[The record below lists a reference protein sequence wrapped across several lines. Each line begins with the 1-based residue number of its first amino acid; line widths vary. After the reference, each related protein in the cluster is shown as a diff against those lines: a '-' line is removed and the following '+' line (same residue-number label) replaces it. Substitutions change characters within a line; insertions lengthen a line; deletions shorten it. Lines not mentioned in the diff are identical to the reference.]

1 MGSVQRATMRLEDRW
16 ESGPDPVLMTGIQ
29 ALVRLPL
36 EQRALDRAAGH
47 DTAGFVTGYRGSPLG
62 TYDKEL
68 QKQSKR
74 LLEAGV
80 VFQPGLNE
88 DLAAT
93 AAWGSQQAGLFGDGT
108 KEGVFAIWYGKGPGV
123 DRSGDALRHANMAG
137 TAPLGGVLAL
147 AGDDPSAKSSTVA
160 NASDHAFMDLEIPF
174 LDPAGVN
181 EVLEFGLKGLALSR
195 FAGTWAGMKC
205 VADTMDASASFRID
219 PSWRPIIPEG
229 DFEGEDGRHI
239 RLRDVVLAQERRLR
253 LTRLPAAIAFARA
266 NGLDRVVLD
275 SPRPR
280 FGIAARGKAYAN
292 LRQAMLDL
300 GIDDTAARLLGLRIW
315 KVGLAWPL
323 DAEAARAFAQGLEE
337 VMVVED
343 RRSFLEAQL
352 RDALY
357 GTPGAPRIT
366 GKRDADGAPLLSEL
380 SELDA
385 ASIARA
391 LDARLPREGRPE
403 SMAAR
408 LAALTALAGA
418 ASAPIALRQPWF
430 CPGCPHN
437 SSTKVPEGSRAMAGI
452 GCHYM
457 ATWMDRSTEVF
468 TQMGG
473 EGTPWLGQ
481 MAFVKSPHVFA
492 NLGDGTYSHSG
503 SLAVRAAVAAKA
515 NITYKILV
523 NGAVAMTGGQTPE
536 AEMTVPRIAA
546 QMAAEGVAS
555 VTVVSD
561 DPDRHQGDPT
571 MPRGVAFH
579 HRDELESVQKALRET
594 PGVTILIYDQECATE
609 RRRHRKRGTAA
620 KAGRRVVINP
630 RVCEDCGD
638 CGVQSNCLAVQ
649 PVATEFG
656 QKRQVDQSACNGDFS
671 CLKGFCPSF
680 VTLEGAEVAAHPE
693 AAAAP
698 TDLPEPALPSLRGE
712 AWNIVLAGIGGQG
725 VTALSAI
732 LATAAHI
739 DGRPVRTIDQLGLAQ
754 KGGGVQAQIR
764 IGAEGAAPETL
775 AGPRIGAGQ
784 ADLLVAADAIGA
796 HGPAVRPLLSRER
809 TAGVVNAEIA
819 ATAGFLLGTPRSEGG
834 AILDNLRAVSR
845 DLVALPAA
853 HRVEEALGDAIFLN
867 VYLLGVAFQRGLV
880 PLSFAAI
887 DRALELNGTAV
898 ERNRRAFALGRAAAL
913 EAPAEPAAPETL
925 DALIAR
931 RVADLTAYQSA
942 AYARDYAGFVARL
955 RAAPGVDEALARA
968 VAVQLHRLM
977 AYKDEYEVARLHADA
992 AWQASLDRGFTGTTR
1007 KVLHLAPPVLS
1018 RTDPATGRPA
1028 KRAFGPWMLRAMSL
1042 LRHGKVL
1049 RGTALDPF
1057 GRTEERRT
1065 ERAMIR
1071 EFREGLEAMLPRL
1084 EEANRDTLREWV
1096 EAWGGVRGFGPVK
1109 EASIARTRP
1118 RLAAIASRLDAPVP
1132 AAAVHTA
1139 GAAGTTVAAE

>member
-1 MGSVQRATMRLEDRW
+1 MRLEDRW
-16 ESGPDPVLMTGIQ
+16 ESSAEPVLMTGVQ

-47 DTAGFVTGYRGSPLG
+47 DTAGFITGYRGSPLG

-93 AAWGSQQAGLFGDGT
+93 AAWGSQQSSLFNDG
-108 KEGVFAIWYGKGPGV
+108 KKDGVFAIWYGKGPGV

-137 TAPLGGVLAL
+137 TSPLGGVLAL

-174 LDPAGVN
+174 LDPSGVGDI
-181 EVLEFGLKGLALSR
+181 LEFGLKGLALSR

-205 VADTMDASASFRID
+205 VADTMDASATFRID
-219 PSWRPIIPEG
+219 PAWTPIIPEG
-229 DFEGEDGRHI
+229 NFEGEDGRHI
-239 RLRDVVLAQERRLR
+239 RLRDIVLAQERRLR
-253 LTRLPAAIAFARA
+253 LTRLPAAVAFARA

-275 SPRPR
+275 SLRPR
-280 FGIAARGKAYAN
+280 FGIAARGKAYAT

-300 GIDDTAARLLGLRIW
+300 GLDETAARLLGIRIW

-323 DAEAARAFAQGLEE
+323 DAVGARAFADGLEE
-337 VMVVED
+337 ILVVED

-357 GTPGAPRIT
+357 GQPNAPRIT
-366 GKRDADGAPLLSEL
+366 GKRDANGAPLLSEL
-380 SELDA
+380 TELDA
-385 ASIARA
+385 AAVARA
-391 LDARLPREGRPE
+391 LDARLPPEPRPE
-403 SMAAR
+403 SMAVR
-408 LAALTALAGA
+408 LATLSALAEGA
-418 ASAPIALRQPWF
+418 RPPITLRQPWF

-437 SSTKVPEGSRAMAGI
+437 TSTKVPEGSRAMAGI

-473 EGTPWLGQ
+473 EGAPWLGQ
-481 MAFVKSPHVFA
+481 MHFVESPHVFA

-503 SLAVRAAVAAKA
+503 SLAIRAAIAAKA

-546 QMAAEGVAS
+546 QMEAEGVAAIA
-555 VTVVSD
+555 VVSD
-561 DPDRHQGDPT
+561 DPTRHQHDPMVPKT
-571 MPRGVAFH
+571 VAFH
-579 HRDELESVQKALRET
+579 HRDQLDTVQKQLRET
-594 PGVTILIYDQECATE
+594 KGVTVLIYDQECATE
-609 RRRHRKRGTAA
+609 RRRHRKRGTAPA
-620 KAGRRVVINP
+620 ATRRVVINP

-649 PVATEFG
+649 PVQTEFG
-656 QKRQVDQSACNGDFS
+656 QKRTIDQSACNQDFS

-680 VTLEGAEVAAHPE
+680 VSLEGAEVAAHPE

-698 TDLPEPALPSLRGE
+698 ANLPEPVPPALRGE

-732 LATAAHI
+732 LAMAAHI
-739 DGRPVRTIDQLGLAQ
+739 DGRPVRTMDQLGLAQ
-754 KGGGVQAQIR
+754 KGGGVQAQLR

-784 ADLLVAADAIGA
+784 ADLLIAADAIGA
-796 HGPAVRPLLSRER
+796 HGLAVRPLLSPDR
-809 TAGVVNAEIA
+809 TATVVNAELA
-819 ATAGFLLGTPRSEGG
+819 ATAGFLLGTPRADAG
-834 AILDNLRAVSR
+834 AILENLRAVSR
-845 DLVALPAA
+845 DVIAFPAA
-853 HRVEEALGDAIFLN
+853 HRVEETLGDAIFLN
-867 VYLLGVAFQRGLV
+867 VFLLGLAFQRGLL
-880 PLSFAAI
+880 PLSEVAI
-887 DRALELNGTAV
+887 TRALELNGTAI
-898 ERNRRAFALGRAAAL
+898 ERNKQAFALGRAAAL
-913 EAPAEPAAPETL
+913 ETPAEARAPETL

-931 RVADLTAYQSA
+931 RVVDLTAYQSA
-942 AYARDYAGFVARL
+942 AYAKDYADYVARI
-955 RAAPGVDEALARA
+955 RVRTDETLARA
-968 VAVQLHRLM
+968 VAIQLHRLM
-977 AYKDEYEVARLHADA
+977 AYKDEYEVARLQSDP
-992 AWQASLDRGFTGTTR
+992 AWQASLDRHFTGTRR
-1007 KVLHLAPPVLS
+1007 KVLHLAPPILS
-1018 RTDPATGRPA
+1018 RTDPGTGRPV
-1028 KRAFGPWMLRAMSL
+1028 KRDFGPWMLRAMSL
-1042 LRHGKVL
+1042 LRHGKIL

-1057 GRTEERRT
+1057 GHTAERRT
-1065 ERAMIR
+1065 ERALIA
-1071 EFREGLEAMLPRL
+1071 EFRQGLDAMLQRL
-1084 EEANRDTLREWV
+1084 DATTHATILEWV
-1096 EAWGGVRGFGPVK
+1096 EAWGGIRGFGPIK
-1109 EASIARTRP
+1109 ERNIAKTRP
-1118 RLAAIASRLDAPVP
+1118 RLAAIAARLDAPVP
-1132 AAAVHTA
+1132 AM
-1139 GAAGTTVAAE
+1139 AAE

>member
-16 ESGPDPVLMTGIQ
+16 ESSADPVLMTGIQ

-62 TYDKEL
+62 SFDKEL
-68 QKQSKR
+68 QKEAKR
-74 LLEAGV
+74 LAEAGI

-93 AAWGSQQAGLFGDGT
+93 AAWGSQQATLFNDG
-108 KEGVFAIWYGKGPGV
+108 KKDGVFGIWYGKGPGV

-137 TAPLGGVLAL
+137 TAPLGGILAL

-174 LDPAGVN
+174 LDPSGVG
-181 EVLEFGLKGLALSR
+181 EILEFGLKGIALSR
-195 FAGTWAGMKC
+195 FAGTWAAMKC

-219 PSWRPIIPEG
+219 PAWTPVIPEG
-229 DFEGEDGRHI
+229 NFEGEDGRHI
-239 RLRDVVLAQERRLR
+239 RLRDIVLAQERRLR

-275 SPRPR
+275 SPRAR
-280 FGIAARGKAYAN
+280 FGIAARGKAYAT

-300 GIDDTAARLLGLRIW
+300 GIDETAARLLGLRIW

-323 DAEAARAFAQGLEE
+323 DAEAARAFAGGLEE
-337 VMVVED
+337 ILVVED

-357 GTPGAPRIT
+357 GLPAAPRIT
-366 GKRDADGAPLLSEL
+366 GKRDAQGAPLLSEL
-380 SELDA
+380 MELDA
-385 ASIARA
+385 ASVAHA
-391 LDARLPREGRPE
+391 LDARLPREGRPD

-408 LAALTALAGA
+408 LAALKALAEA
-418 ASAPIALRQPWF
+418 ALPPVALRQPWF

-437 SSTKVPEGSRAMAGI
+437 TSTVVPEGSRAMAGI

-457 ATWMDRSTEVF
+457 ATWMDRDTEVF

-473 EGTPWLGQ
+473 EGAPWLGQ
-481 MAFVKSPHVFA
+481 MAFVNTPHVFA

-503 SLAVRAAVAAKA
+503 SLAVRAAIAAKA

-546 QMAAEGVAS
+546 QMAAEGAAS
-555 VTVVSD
+555 ITVVSD
-561 DPDRHQGDPT
+561 DPARHRHDPS
-571 MPRGVAFH
+571 MPPGTAFE
-579 HRDELESVQKALRET
+579 HRDQLDAVQKRLRET

-620 KAGRRVVINP
+620 AATKRVVINP

-649 PVATEFG
+649 PVQTEFG
-656 QKRQVDQSACNGDFS
+656 QKRAIDQSACNQDFS

-680 VTLEGAEVAAHPE
+680 LSLEGAEVAAHPE

-698 TDLPEPALPSLRGE
+698 VDLPEPTMPALRGE
-712 AWNIVLAGIGGQG
+712 AWNVVLAGIGGQG

-732 LATAAHI
+732 LAMAAHI
-739 DGRPVRTIDQLGLAQ
+739 DGRPVRTMDQLGLAQ
-754 KGGGVQAQIR
+754 KGGGVQAQLR

-784 ADLLVAADAIGA
+784 ADLLIAADAIGA
-796 HGPAVRPLLSRER
+796 HGAAVRPLLSPER
-809 TAGVVNAEIA
+809 TAAVVNAELA
-819 ATAGFLLGTPRSEGG
+819 ATAGFLLGTPRAESTP
-834 AILDNLRAVSR
+834 ILENLRAVSR
-845 DLVALPAA
+845 DMLALPAA
-853 HRVEEALGDAIFLN
+853 HRVEETLGDAIFLN
-867 VYLLGVAFQRGLV
+867 VFLLGTAWQRGLL
-880 PLSFAAI
+880 PLSFTAI

-898 ERNRRAFALGRAAAL
+898 ARNRQAFALGRAAAL
-913 EAPAEPAAPETL
+913 EEPAAPRAPETL

-931 RVADLTAYQSA
+931 RMADLTAYQNA
-942 AYARDYAGFVARL
+942 AYARDYADVVARI
-955 RAAPGVDEALARA
+955 RAAPGADEALARA
-968 VAVQLHRLM
+968 VAIQLHRLM

-992 AWQASLDRGFTGTTR
+992 AWQASLDRHFSGTR
-1007 KVLHLAPPVLS
+1007 RVVMHLAPPILA
-1018 RTDPATGRPA
+1018 RTDPATGRPV
-1028 KRAFGPWMLRAMSL
+1028 KRSFGPWMLRAMSL
-1042 LRHGKVL
+1042 LRHGKIL

-1065 ERAMIR
+1065 ERALIA
-1071 EFREGLEAMLPRL
+1071 EFRAELEAILPRL
-1084 EEANRDTLREWV
+1084 DSTTRDTIREWV
-1096 EAWGGVRGFGPVK
+1096 EAWGGIRGFGPVK
-1109 EASIARTRP
+1109 AANLEKTRP
-1118 RLAAIASRLDAPVP
+1118 RLAALRARIERPAP
-1132 AAAVHTA
+1132 AVA
-1139 GAAGTTVAAE
+1139 MAAE

>member
-1 MGSVQRATMRLEDRW
+1 MGSVQRTALRLEDRW
-16 ESGPDPVLMTGIQ
+16 ESSTDPVLMTGIQ

-47 DTAGFVTGYRGSPLG
+47 DTAGFITGYRGSPLG
-62 TYDKEL
+62 GYDKEL
-68 QKQSKR
+68 QKQAKR
-74 LLEAGV
+74 LAEAEI

-93 AAWGSQQAGLFGDGT
+93 AAWGSQQSRLFNDG
-108 KEGVFAIWYGKGPGV
+108 KKDGVFAIWYGKGPGV

-137 TAPLGGVLAL
+137 TSPLGGVLAL

-174 LDPAGVN
+174 LDPSGVG
-181 EVLEFGLKGLALSR
+181 EILEFGLKGIALSR
-195 FAGTWAGMKC
+195 FAGTWAAMKC
-205 VADTMDASASFRID
+205 VADTMDASATFRIN
-219 PSWRPIIPEG
+219 PAWTPVIPEG
-229 DFEGEDGRHI
+229 NFEGEDGRHI

-275 SPRPR
+275 SPRAR
-280 FGIAARGKAYAN
+280 FGIAARGKAYAT

-300 GIDDTAARLLGLRIW
+300 GLDDTAARLLGLRIW

-323 DAEAARAFAQGLEE
+323 DAEAARAFTSGLEE
-337 VMVVED
+337 ILVVED

-357 GTPGAPRIT
+357 GLPGAPRIT
-366 GKRDADGAPLLSEL
+366 GKRNADGTPLLSEL
-380 SELDA
+380 TELDA
-385 ASIARA
+385 AAVARA

-403 SMAAR
+403 RMAAR
-408 LAALTALAGA
+408 LTALTALAEA
-418 ASAPIALRQPWF
+418 ARAPITLRQPWF

-473 EGTPWLGQ
+473 EGAPWLGQ
-481 MAFVKSPHVFA
+481 MSFVEAPHVFA
-492 NLGDGTYSHSG
+492 NIGDGTYSHSG
-503 SLAVRAAVAAKA
+503 SLAIRAAIAAKA

-546 QMAAEGVAS
+546 QMAAEGVAAIA
-555 VTVVSD
+555 VVSD
-561 DPDRHQGDPT
+561 DPTRHQSDPL
-571 MPRGVAFH
+571 MPKGIAYH
-579 HRDELESVQKALRET
+579 HRDHLDAVQKELRET
-594 PGVTILIYDQECATE
+594 KGVTILIYDQECATE
-609 RRRHRKRGTAA
+609 RRRHRKRGTAPQA
-620 KAGRRVVINP
+620 TKRVVINP

-638 CGVQSNCLAVQ
+638 CGTQSNCLAVQ
-649 PVATEFG
+649 PVQTEFG
-656 QKRQVDQSACNGDFS
+656 QKRAIDQSACNQDFS

-693 AAAAP
+693 AAAPAEGLPDP
-698 TDLPEPALPSLRGE
+698 TPPALRDE

-732 LATAAHI
+732 LAMAAHI
-739 DGRPVRTIDQLGLAQ
+739 DGRPVRSMDQLGLAQ
-754 KGGGVQAQIR
+754 KGGGVQAQLR
-764 IGAEGAAPETL
+764 IGAEGAPPETL

-784 ADLLVAADAIGA
+784 ADLLIAADAIGA
-796 HGPAVRPLLSRER
+796 HGPAVRPLLSPDR
-809 TAGVVNAEIA
+809 TAAVVNADVA
-819 ATAGFLLGTPRSEGG
+819 ATAGFLLGASRADAG

-845 DLVALPAA
+845 DLTALPAA
-853 HRVEEALGDAIFLN
+853 HRVEETLGDAIFLN
-867 VYLLGVAFQRGLV
+867 VFLLGTAFQRGLL
-880 PLSFAAI
+880 PISRIAI
-887 DRALELNGTAV
+887 ERALELNGTAV
-898 ERNRRAFALGRAAAL
+898 ERNKQAFALGRAAAL
-913 EAPAEPAAPETL
+913 EAPAAPRAPETL
-925 DALIAR
+925 EALIAR
-931 RVADLTAYQSA
+931 RMADLTAYQSA
-942 AYARDYAGFVARL
+942 AYARDYADYVARI
-955 RAAPGVDEALARA
+955 RATPGADEGLARA

-977 AYKDEYEVARLHADA
+977 AYKDEYEVARLQADA
-992 AWQASLDRGFTGTTR
+992 GWQASLDRHFTGTRR
-1007 KVLHLAPPVLS
+1007 KVLHLAPPMLS
-1018 RTDPATGRPA
+1018 RTDPDTGRPV

-1057 GRTEERRT
+1057 GHTEERRT
-1065 ERAMIR
+1065 ERALIR
-1071 EFREGLEAMLPRL
+1071 EFRNGLDALLPRL
-1084 EEANRDTLREWV
+1084 DASTHDTIQEWV
-1096 EAWGGVRGFGPVK
+1096 EAWAGICGFGPIK
-1109 EASIARTRP
+1109 AANIAKTRP
-1118 RLAAIASRLDAPVP
+1118 RLAAIAARLDLPAPVP
-1132 AAAVHTA
+1132 AL
-1139 GAAGTTVAAE
+1139 AAE

>member
-1 MGSVQRATMRLEDRW
+1 MRLEDRW
-16 ESGPDPVLMTGIQ
+16 ESSAEPVLMTGVQ

-47 DTAGFVTGYRGSPLG
+47 DTAGFITGYRGSPLG

-93 AAWGSQQAGLFGDGT
+93 AAWGSQQSGLFNDG
-108 KEGVFAIWYGKGPGV
+108 KKDGVFAIWYGKGPGV

-137 TAPLGGVLAL
+137 TSPLGGVLAL

-174 LDPAGVN
+174 LDPSGVGDI
-181 EVLEFGLKGLALSR
+181 LEFGLKGLALSR

-205 VADTMDASASFRID
+205 VADTMDASATFRID
-219 PSWRPIIPEG
+219 PAWTPIIPEG
-229 DFEGEDGRHI
+229 NFEGEDGRHI
-239 RLRDVVLAQERRLR
+239 RLRDIVLAQERRLR
-253 LTRLPAAIAFARA
+253 LTRLPAAVAFARA

-280 FGIAARGKAYAN
+280 FGIAARGKAYAT

-300 GIDDTAARLLGLRIW
+300 GLDETAARLLGIRIW

-323 DAEAARAFAQGLEE
+323 DAVGARAFADGLEE
-337 VMVVED
+337 ILVVED

-357 GTPGAPRIT
+357 GQPNAPRIT
-366 GKRDADGAPLLSEL
+366 GKRDANGAPLLSEL
-380 SELDA
+380 TELDA
-385 ASIARA
+385 AAVARA
-391 LDARLPREGRPE
+391 LDTRLPPEPRPD

-408 LAALTALAGA
+408 LATLSALAQA
-418 ASAPIALRQPWF
+418 ARPPITLRQPWF

-437 SSTKVPEGSRAMAGI
+437 TSTKVPEGSRAMAGI

-481 MAFVKSPHVFA
+481 MHFVEAPHVFA

-503 SLAVRAAVAAKA
+503 SLAIRAAIAAKA

-546 QMAAEGVAS
+546 QMAAEGAAAIA
-555 VTVVSD
+555 VVSD
-561 DPDRHQGDPT
+561 DPTRHQHDPMVPKT
-571 MPRGVAFH
+571 VAFH
-579 HRDELESVQKALRET
+579 HRDQLDAVQKQLRET
-594 PGVTILIYDQECATE
+594 KGVTVLIYDQECATE
-609 RRRHRKRGTAA
+609 RRRHRKRGTAPA
-620 KAGRRVVINP
+620 ATRRVVINP

-649 PVATEFG
+649 PVQTEFG
-656 QKRQVDQSACNGDFS
+656 QKRTIDQSACNQDFS

-680 VTLEGAEVAAHPE
+680 VSLEGAEVAAHPE

-698 TDLPEPALPSLRGE
+698 ANLPEPVPPALRGE

-732 LATAAHI
+732 LAMAAHI
-739 DGRPVRTIDQLGLAQ
+739 DGRPVRTMDQLGLAQ
-754 KGGGVQAQIR
+754 KGGGVQAQLR

-784 ADLLVAADAIGA
+784 ADLLIAADAIGA
-796 HGPAVRPLLSRER
+796 HGLAVRPLLSPDR
-809 TAGVVNAEIA
+809 TATVVNAELA
-819 ATAGFLLGTPRSEGG
+819 ATAGFLLGTPRADAS

-845 DLVALPAA
+845 DVIAFPAA
-853 HRVEEALGDAIFLN
+853 HRVEETLGDAIFLN
-867 VYLLGVAFQRGLV
+867 VFLLGLAFQRGLL
-880 PLSFAAI
+880 PLSEAAI
-887 DRALELNGTAV
+887 TRALELNGTAI
-898 ERNRRAFALGRAAAL
+898 ERNKQAFALGRAAAL
-913 EAPAEPAAPETL
+913 EAPAEARAPETL

-931 RVADLTAYQSA
+931 RVVDLTAYQSA
-942 AYARDYAGFVARL
+942 AYAKDYADYVARI
-955 RAAPGVDEALARA
+955 RVRTDETLARA
-968 VAVQLHRLM
+968 VAIQLHRLM
-977 AYKDEYEVARLHADA
+977 AYKDEYEVARLQSDP
-992 AWQASLDRGFTGTTR
+992 AWQASLDRHFTGTRR
-1007 KVLHLAPPVLS
+1007 KVLHLAPPILS
-1018 RTDPATGRPA
+1018 RTDPGTGRPV
-1028 KRAFGPWMLRAMSL
+1028 KRDFGPWMLRAMSL
-1042 LRHGKVL
+1042 LRHGKIL

-1057 GRTEERRT
+1057 GHTAERRT
-1065 ERAMIR
+1065 ERALIA
-1071 EFREGLEAMLPRL
+1071 EFRQGLDAMLQRL
-1084 EEANRDTLREWV
+1084 DATTHATVLEWV
-1096 EAWGGVRGFGPVK
+1096 EAWGGIRGFGPIK
-1109 EASIARTRP
+1109 DANIEKTRP
-1118 RLAAIASRLDAPVP
+1118 RLAAIAARLEAPFP
-1132 AAAVHTA
+1132 AM
-1139 GAAGTTVAAE
+1139 AAE

>member
-16 ESGPDPVLMTGIQ
+16 ESSEEPVLMTGIQ

-68 QKQSKR
+68 QKQAKR
-74 LLEAGV
+74 LAEAGI

-93 AAWGSQQAGLFGDGT
+93 AAWGTQQAKLFNDGT
-108 KEGVFAIWYGKGPGV
+108 KQGVFGIWYGKGPGV

-181 EVLEFGLKGLALSR
+181 EILEFGLKGIALSR
-195 FAGTWAGMKC
+195 FAGTWAAMKC
-205 VADTMDASASFRID
+205 VADTMDASASFRIR
-219 PSWRPIIPEG
+219 PWAPIIPEG

-253 LTRLPAAIAFARA
+253 RTRLPAAVAFARA
-266 NGLDRVVLD
+266 NGLDRVVLH
-275 SPRPR
+275 SPRAR

-300 GIDDTAARLLGLRIW
+300 GIDDTAARLLGVRIW

-323 DAEAARAFAQGLEE
+323 DAVAARVFAEGLEE
-337 VMVVED
+337 VLVVED

-357 GTPGAPRIT
+357 GTPNAPRIT
-366 GKRDADGAPLLSEL
+366 GKRDETGAPLLSDL

-385 ASIARA
+385 AAIARA
-391 LDARLPREGRPE
+391 LDARLPREPRPE
-403 SMAAR
+403 GMAAR
-408 LAALTALAGA
+408 LAALTALAD
-418 ASAPIALRQPWF
+418 SARAPVALRQPWF

-457 ATWMDRSTEVF
+457 VTWMDRDTEVF
-468 TQMGG
+468 THMGG
-473 EGTPWLGQ
+473 EGMPWLGQ
-481 MAFVKSPHVFA
+481 KDFVKTGHVFA
-492 NLGDGTYSHSG
+492 NIGDGTYSHSG
-503 SLAVRAAVAAKA
+503 SLAIRAAIAAKA

-546 QMAAEGVAS
+546 QMAAEGAAHIA
-555 VTVVSD
+555 VVSD
-561 DPDRHQGDPT
+561 DPERHQNDPM
-571 MPRGVAFH
+571 MPKGIAYH
-579 HRDELESVQKALRET
+579 HRDSLNAVQKDLRER

-620 KAGRRVVINP
+620 AATKRVVINP

-649 PVATEFG
+649 PVQTEFG
-656 QKRQVDQSACNGDFS
+656 QKRAIDQSACNQDFS

-680 VTLEGAEVAAHPE
+680 VTLEGAEPAAHPQ
-693 AAAAP
+693 AAAMP
-698 TDLPEPALPSLRGE
+698 ENLPEPARPALRSE
-712 AWNIVLAGIGGQG
+712 AWNVVLAGIGGQG
-725 VTALSAI
+725 VTALAAI

-739 DGRPVRTIDQLGLAQ
+739 DGRPVRSMDQLGLAQ

-775 AGPRIGAGQ
+775 AGPRIGTGQ
-784 ADLLVAADAIGA
+784 ADLLIAADAIGA
-796 HGPAVRPLLSRER
+796 HGANVRPLLSKDR
-809 TAGVVNAEIA
+809 TAAVVNAEIA
-819 ATAGFLLGTPRSEGG
+819 ATAGFLLGTPRADTSAVLES
-834 AILDNLRAVSR
+834 LRATSR
-845 DLVALPAA
+845 DLLALPAA
-853 HRVEEALGDAIFLN
+853 HRVEETLGDAIFLN
-867 VYLLGVAFQRGLV
+867 VFLLGTAFQRGLL
-880 PLSFAAI
+880 PLSLAAI
-887 DRALELNGTAV
+887 ERALELNGTAV
-898 ERNRRAFALGRAAAL
+898 ERNKAAFALGRAAAL
-913 EAPAEPAAPETL
+913 EAPATAKPPETL
-925 DALIAR
+925 DDLIAR
-931 RVADLTAYQSA
+931 RVADLTAYQNA
-942 AYARDYAGFVARL
+942 AYARDYAGFVARI
-955 RAAPGVDEALARA
+955 RTVDEGLGHA

-977 AYKDEYEVARLHADA
+977 AYKDEYEVARLHADT
-992 AWQASLDRGFTGTTR
+992 AWQASLDAGFTGTKR

-1018 RTDPATGRPA
+1018 RTDPDTGRPA
-1028 KRAFGPWMLRAMSL
+1028 KRSFGPWMIRAMGL
-1042 LRHGKVL
+1042 LRHCKIL

-1065 ERAMIR
+1065 ERALIG
-1071 EFREGLEAMLPRL
+1071 EFRTRLEALLGSHPP
-1084 EEANRDTLREWV
+1084 AALREWV
-1096 EAWGGVRGFGPVK
+1096 EAWGGIKGFGPIK
-1109 EASIARTRP
+1109 DANIGKTRD
-1118 RLAAIASRLDAPVP
+1118 RLAAIETRLAKPAPLP
-1132 AAAVHTA
+1132 AM
-1139 GAAGTTVAAE
+1139 AAE

>member
-1 MGSVQRATMRLEDRW
+1 MGSVQRARMRLEDRW
-16 ESGPDPVLMTGIQ
+16 ESSADPVLMTGIQ

-62 TYDKEL
+62 VYDKEL
-68 QKQSKR
+68 QKQARR
-74 LLEAGV
+74 LEEAGV

-93 AAWGSQQAGLFGDGT
+93 AAWGSQQSHLFGDG
-108 KEGVFAIWYGKGPGV
+108 KKDGVFAIWYGKGPGV

-174 LDPAGVN
+174 LDPSGVG
-181 EVLEFGLKGLALSR
+181 EILEFGLKGIALSR
-195 FAGTWAGMKC
+195 FAGTWAAMKC
-205 VADTMDASASFRID
+205 VADTMDASATFRID
-219 PSWRPIIPEG
+219 PAWSPVIPEG

-239 RLRDVVLAQERRLR
+239 RLRDIVLAQERRLR

-280 FGIAARGKAYAN
+280 FGIAARGKAYAT

-337 VMVVED
+337 VLVVED

-357 GTPGAPRIT
+357 GLPGAPRIT
-366 GKRDADGAPLLSEL
+366 GKRGADGAPLLSEL
-380 SELDA
+380 TELDA
-385 ASIARA
+385 AAVARA
-391 LDARLPREGRPE
+391 LDARLPREGRPD

-408 LAALTALAGA
+408 LASLKALAEA
-418 ASAPIALRQPWF
+418 ARPPLALRQPWF

-457 ATWMDRSTEVF
+457 ATWMDRDTEVF

-473 EGTPWLGQ
+473 EGAPWLGQ
-481 MAFVKSPHVFA
+481 MAFVNTPHVFA

-515 NITYKILV
+515 SITYKILV

-546 QMAAEGVAS
+546 QMAAEGVAAIA
-555 VTVVSD
+555 VVSD
-561 DPDRHQGDPT
+561 DPARHQDDPL
-571 MPRGVAFH
+571 MPGGVAFH
-579 HRDELESVQKALRET
+579 HRDRLDAVQKELRGT
-594 PGVTILIYDQECATE
+594 KGVTILIYDQECATE

-620 KAGRRVVINP
+620 KATRRVVINP

-649 PVATEFG
+649 PVQTEFG
-656 QKRQVDQSACNGDFS
+656 QKRAIDQSACNQDFS

-693 AAAAP
+693 AVSAP
-698 TDLPEPALPSLRGE
+698 AVLPEPVLPALRGE
-712 AWNIVLAGIGGQG
+712 AWNVVLAGIGGQG

-732 LATAAHI
+732 LAMAAHV
-739 DGRPVRTIDQLGLAQ
+739 DGRPVRSMDQLGLAQ
-754 KGGGVQAQIR
+754 KGGGVQAQLR

-784 ADLLVAADAIGA
+784 ADLLIAADAIGA
-796 HGPAVRPLLSRER
+796 HGAAVRPLLSPDR
-809 TAGVVNAEIA
+809 TASVVNAELA
-819 ATAGFLLGTPRSEGG
+819 ATAGFLLGAPRAEASP
-834 AILDNLRAVSR
+834 ILENLRAVSR
-845 DLVALPAA
+845 DLLALPAA
-853 HRVEEALGDAIFLN
+853 HRVEEALGDVIFLN
-867 VYLLGVAFQRGLV
+867 VFLLGTAWQRGLL
-880 PLSFAAI
+880 PLSLAAI
-887 DRALELNGTAV
+887 ERALELNGTAV
-898 ERNRRAFALGRAAAL
+898 ERNKQAFALGRAAAL
-913 EAPAEPAAPETL
+913 EEPAGPPAPETL
-925 DALIAR
+925 DALVAR
-931 RVADLTAYQSA
+931 RVADLTAYQNA
-942 AYARDYAGFVARL
+942 AYARRYADAVAQV
-955 RAAPGVDEALARA
+955 RAAPGADEALARA
-968 VAVQLHRLM
+968 VAIQLHRLM

-992 AWQASLDRGFTGTTR
+992 AWQASLDTHFTGTRR

-1018 RTDPATGRPA
+1018 RPDPDTGRPV
-1028 KRAFGPWMLRAMSL
+1028 KRSFGPWMIRAMGL
-1042 LRHGKVL
+1042 LRHGKIL

-1065 ERAMIR
+1065 ERALIE
-1071 EFREGLEAMLPRL
+1071 EFRAGLDAMLPRL
-1084 EEANRDTLREWV
+1084 DATTRDTVREWV
-1096 EAWGGVRGFGPVK
+1096 EAWGGIRGFGPVK
-1109 EASIARTRP
+1109 EANIARTRP
-1118 RLAAIASRLDAPVP
+1118 RLAAIAARLDAPAMP
-1132 AAAVHTA
+1132 M
-1139 GAAGTTVAAE
+1139 AAE

>member
-16 ESGPDPVLMTGIQ
+16 ESSADPVLMTGIQ
-29 ALVRLPL
+29 ALVRLPM

-93 AAWGSQQAGLFGDGT
+93 AAWGSQQSNLFNDG
-108 KEGVFAIWYGKGPGV
+108 KKDGVFAIWYGKGPGV

-137 TAPLGGVLAL
+137 TSPLGGVLAL

-174 LDPAGVN
+174 LDPSGVG
-181 EVLEFGLKGLALSR
+181 EILEFGLKGLALSR
-195 FAGTWAGMKC
+195 FSGLWAAMKC

-219 PSWRPIIPEG
+219 PAWTPIIPEG

-239 RLRDVVLAQERRLR
+239 RLRDIVLAQERRLR

-280 FGIAARGKAYAN
+280 FGIAARGKAYAT
-292 LRQAMLDL
+292 LRQSMLDL
-300 GIDDTAARLLGLRIW
+300 GIDDAAARLLGLRIW

-337 VMVVED
+337 VLVVED

-357 GTPGAPRIT
+357 GTNNAPRIT

-380 SELDA
+380 TELDA
-385 ASIARA
+385 AAVARA
-391 LDARLPREGRPE
+391 LDARLPREARPE
-403 SMAAR
+403 SMATR
-408 LAALTALAGA
+408 LATLNALTEA
-418 ASAPIALRQPWF
+418 ARAPIALRQPWF

-437 SSTKVPEGSRAMAGI
+437 SSTVVPEGSRAMAGI

-473 EGTPWLGQ
+473 EGAPWLGQ
-481 MAFVKSPHVFA
+481 MAFVNTPHVFA

-503 SLAVRAAVAAKA
+503 SLAVRAAIAAKA

-523 NGAVAMTGGQTPE
+523 NGAVAMTGGQAPE

-555 VTVVSD
+555 ITVVSD
-561 DPDRHQGDPT
+561 DPGRHQHDPS
-571 MPRGVAFH
+571 MPKGTAFH
-579 HRDELESVQKALRET
+579 HRDSLDAVQKTLRET
-594 PGVTILIYDQECATE
+594 SGVSILIYDQECATE

-620 KAGRRVVINP
+620 AATKRVVINP

-649 PVATEFG
+649 PVQTEFG
-656 QKRQVDQSACNGDFS
+656 QKRAIDQSACNQDFS

-680 VTLEGAEVAAHPE
+680 VTLEGAEIAAHPE
-693 AAAAP
+693 AAATP
-698 TDLPEPALPSLRGE
+698 TNLPDPVQPALRGE

-725 VTALSAI
+725 TTALSAI
-732 LATAAHI
+732 LAMAAHI
-739 DGRPVRTIDQLGLAQ
+739 DGRPVRTMDQLGLAQ
-754 KGGGVQAQIR
+754 KGGGVQAQLR

-784 ADLLVAADAIGA
+784 ADLLIAADAIGA
-796 HGPAVRPLLSRER
+796 HGASVRPLLSADR
-809 TAGVVNAEIA
+809 TATVVNAELA
-819 ATAGFLLGTPRSEGG
+819 ATAGFLLGTPRAESG

-845 DLVALPAA
+845 DLVALPATQ
-853 HRVEEALGDAIFLN
+853 RVEETLGDAIFLN
-867 VYLLGVAFQRGLV
+867 VFLLGTAFQRGLL
-880 PLSFAAI
+880 PLSQAAI
-887 DRALELNGTAV
+887 DRALELNGTAID
-898 ERNRRAFALGRAAAL
+898 RNKQAFALGRAAAL
-913 EAPAEPAAPETL
+913 EAPAEPRAPETL

-931 RVADLTAYQSA
+931 RIADLTAYQSA
-942 AYARDYAGFVARL
+942 AYARNYADYVARI
-955 RAAPGVDEALARA
+955 RAPPGADESLARA
-968 VAVQLHRLM
+968 VAIQLHRLM
-977 AYKDEYEVARLHADA
+977 AYKDEYEVARLHADT
-992 AWQASLDRGFTGTTR
+992 AWQASLAGHFTGTR
-1007 KVLHLAPPVLS
+1007 RVVMHLAPPVLNG
-1018 RTDPATGRPA
+1018 TDANTGRPK
-1028 KRAFGPWMLRAMSL
+1028 KREFGPWMLRAMSL
-1042 LRHGKVL
+1042 LRHGKIL
-1049 RGTALDPF
+1049 RGTLLDPF

-1065 ERAMIR
+1065 ERALIA
-1071 EFREGLEAMLPRL
+1071 EFRQGLDAMLPRL
-1084 EEANRDTLREWV
+1084 NATTRDTIREWV
-1096 EAWGGVRGFGPVK
+1096 EAWAGIRGFGPIK
-1109 EASIARTRP
+1109 HANIEKTRP
-1118 RLAAIASRLDAPVP
+1118 RLTAIAARLDAPATVP
-1132 AAAVHTA
+1132 AM
-1139 GAAGTTVAAE
+1139 AAE

>member
-16 ESGPDPVLMTGIQ
+16 ESSADPVLMTGIQ

-36 EQRALDRAAGH
+36 EQRMLDRAAGH

-68 QKQSKR
+68 QKQAKR
-74 LLEAGV
+74 LAEAGV

-93 AAWGSQQAGLFGDGT
+93 AAWGSQQSQLFGDGT
-108 KEGVFAIWYGKGPGV
+108 KQGVFAIWYGKGPGV

-174 LDPAGVN
+174 LDPSGVG
-181 EVLEFGLKGLALSR
+181 EILEFGLKGLALSR
-195 FAGTWAGMKC
+195 FAGSWAAMKC

-219 PSWRPIIPEG
+219 PAWTPVIPEG
-229 DFEGEDGRHI
+229 DFHGEDGRHI

-280 FGIAARGKAYAN
+280 FGIAARGKAYAT

-323 DAEAARAFAQGLEE
+323 DAEAARAFARGLEE
-337 VMVVED
+337 ILVVED

-357 GTPGAPRIT
+357 GLPEAPRIT
-366 GKRDADGAPLLSEL
+366 GKRDAAGLPLLSEL
-380 SELDA
+380 TELDA
-385 ASIARA
+385 AALARA
-391 LDARLPREGRPE
+391 LDARLPQEGRPD

-408 LAALTALAGA
+408 LGALQALAGA
-418 ASAPIALRQPWF
+418 ARAPLTLRQPWF

-437 SSTKVPEGSRAMAGI
+437 TSTKVPEGSRAMAGI

-457 ATWMDRSTEVF
+457 ATWMDRETEVF

-473 EGTPWLGQ
+473 EGAPWLGQ
-481 MAFVKSPHVFA
+481 KDFVSTPHVFA

-503 SLAVRAAVAAKA
+503 SLAVRAAIAAKA

-546 QMAAEGVAS
+546 QMAAEGVAAI
-555 VTVVSD
+555 TVVSD
-561 DPDRHQGDPT
+561 DPTRHRHDPLI
-571 MPRGVAFH
+571 PPGVAFE
-579 HRDELESVQKALRET
+579 HRDHLDAVQKRLRET
-594 PGVTILIYDQECATE
+594 PGVTVLIYDQECATE

-620 KAGRRVVINP
+620 QATQRVVINP

-649 PVATEFG
+649 PVQTEFG
-656 QKRQVDQSACNGDFS
+656 RKRAIDQSACNQDYS

-680 VTLEGAEVAAHPE
+680 VTLEGAEVAARPE

-698 TDLPEPALPSLRGE
+698 ADLPEPALPALRGE

-732 LATAAHI
+732 LAMAAHI
-739 DGRPVRTIDQLGLAQ
+739 DGRPVRTMDQLGLAQ
-754 KGGGVQAQIR
+754 KGGGVQAQLR
-764 IGAEGAAPETL
+764 IGAEGAAPESL

-784 ADLLVAADAIGA
+784 ADLLIAADAIGA
-796 HGPAVRPLLSRER
+796 HGGAVRPLLSPER
-809 TAGVVNAEIA
+809 TASVVNAELA
-819 ATAGFLLGTPRSEGG
+819 ATAGYLLGAPAAEAG
-834 AILDNLRAVSR
+834 AVLDHLRAVSR
-845 DLVALPAA
+845 ELVALSAA

-867 VYLLGVAFQRGLV
+867 VFLLGTAWQRGLL
-880 PLSFAAI
+880 PLSLAAI
-887 DRALELNGTAV
+887 DRALELNGAAV
-898 ERNRRAFALGRAAAL
+898 DRNRQAFALGRAAAL
-913 EAPAEPAAPETL
+913 EQPATPPAPETL
-925 DALIAR
+925 EALIGR
-931 RVADLTAYQSA
+931 RVADLTVYQSA
-942 AYARDYAGFVARL
+942 AYARGYEDFIARL
-955 RAAPGVDEALARA
+955 GQHPGADAALLRA

-977 AYKDEYEVARLHADA
+977 AYKDEYEVARLHADP
-992 AWQASLDRGFTGTTR
+992 AWQAALDRHFTGTR
-1007 KVLHLAPPVLS
+1007 RQVLHLAPPFLS
-1018 RTDPATGRPA
+1018 RPAPGTDRPA
-1028 KRAFGPWMLRAMSL
+1028 KRRFGPWMLRAMGL
-1042 LRHGKVL
+1042 LRHGKLL
-1049 RGTALDPF
+1049 RGTLLDPF
-1057 GRTEERRT
+1057 GHTEERRT
-1065 ERAMIR
+1065 ERALIG
-1071 EFREGLEAMLPRL
+1071 EFRQGLEAMLPRL
-1084 EEANRDTLREWV
+1084 DAANRALVLEWV
-1096 EAWGGVRGFGPVK
+1096 EAWGGIRGFGPVK
-1109 EASIARTRP
+1109 AANIAKARRRLEALRARIDQPAPVTA
-1118 RLAAIASRLDAPVP
+1118 LAA
-1132 AAAVHTA
+1132 
-1139 GAAGTTVAAE
+1139 E

>member
-1 MGSVQRATMRLEDRW
+1 MGSVQRTSLRLEDRW
-16 ESGPDPVLMTGIQ
+16 ETSAEPVLMTGVQ

-93 AAWGSQQAGLFGDGT
+93 AAWGSQQASLFNDG
-108 KEGVFAIWYGKGPGV
+108 KKDGVFAIWYGKGPGV

-137 TAPLGGVLAL
+137 TSPLGGVLAL

-174 LDPAGVN
+174 LDPSGVGDI
-181 EVLEFGLKGLALSR
+181 LEFGLKGLALSR

-205 VADTMDASASFRID
+205 VADTMDASATFRID
-219 PSWRPIIPEG
+219 PAWTPVIPEG
-229 DFEGEDGRHI
+229 HFEGEDGRHI

-275 SPRPR
+275 SPRAR
-280 FGIAARGKAYAN
+280 FGIAARGKAYAT

-300 GIDDTAARLLGLRIW
+300 GLDDTAARLLGIRIW

-323 DAEAARAFAQGLEE
+323 DAVGARAFADGLEE
-337 VMVVED
+337 ILVVED

-357 GTPGAPRIT
+357 GQPNAPRIT
-366 GKRDADGAPLLSEL
+366 GKRNADGAPLLSEL
-380 SELDA
+380 TELDA
-385 ASIARA
+385 ASVARA
-391 LDARLPREGRPE
+391 LDARLPPEPRPE
-403 SMAAR
+403 AMAAR
-408 LAALTALAGA
+408 LATLSALAQA
-418 ASAPIALRQPWF
+418 ARPPITLRQPWF

-437 SSTKVPEGSRAMAGI
+437 TSTKVPEGSRAMAGI

-473 EGTPWLGQ
+473 EGAPWLGQ
-481 MAFVKSPHVFA
+481 MHFVESPHVFA

-503 SLAVRAAVAAKA
+503 SLAIRAAIAAKA

-546 QMAAEGVAS
+546 QMEAEGVAAIA
-555 VTVVSD
+555 VVSD
-561 DPDRHQGDPT
+561 DPTRHQHDP
-571 MPRGVAFH
+571 MVPKAVAFH
-579 HRDELESVQKALRET
+579 HRDQLDAVQKQLRET
-594 PGVTILIYDQECATE
+594 KGVTVLIYDQECATE
-609 RRRHRKRGTAA
+609 RRRHRKRGTAPA
-620 KAGRRVVINP
+620 ATRRVVINP

-649 PVATEFG
+649 PVQTEFG
-656 QKRQVDQSACNGDFS
+656 QKRTIDQSACNQDFS

-680 VTLEGAEVAAHPE
+680 VSLEGAEVAAHPE

-698 TDLPEPALPSLRGE
+698 ANLREPVPPALRGE

-732 LATAAHI
+732 LAMAAHI
-739 DGRPVRTIDQLGLAQ
+739 DGRPVRTMDQLGLAQ
-754 KGGGVQAQIR
+754 KGGGVQAQLR

-784 ADLLVAADAIGA
+784 ADLLIAADAIGA
-796 HGPAVRPLLSRER
+796 HGLAVRPLLSADR
-809 TAGVVNAEIA
+809 TATVVNAELA
-819 ATAGFLLGTPRSEGG
+819 ATAGFLLGTPRADAG

-845 DLVALPAA
+845 DVIAFPAA
-853 HRVEEALGDAIFLN
+853 HRVEETLGDAIFLN
-867 VYLLGVAFQRGLV
+867 VFLLGLAFQRGLL
-880 PLSFAAI
+880 PLSEAAI
-887 DRALELNGTAV
+887 TRALELNGTAI
-898 ERNRRAFALGRAAAL
+898 ERNKQAFALGRAAAL
-913 EAPAEPAAPETL
+913 EAPAEARAPETL

-942 AYARDYAGFVARL
+942 AYAKDYAGYVARI
-955 RAAPGVDEALARA
+955 RTRTDETLARA
-968 VAVQLHRLM
+968 VAIQLHRLM
-977 AYKDEYEVARLHADA
+977 AYKDEYEVARLQSDP
-992 AWQASLDRGFTGTTR
+992 AWQASLDRHFTGTRR

-1018 RTDPATGRPA
+1018 RTDPGTGRPV
-1028 KRAFGPWMLRAMSL
+1028 KRDFGPWMFRAMSL
-1042 LRHGKVL
+1042 LRHGKIL

-1057 GRTEERRT
+1057 GHTAERRT
-1065 ERAMIR
+1065 ERALIA
-1071 EFREGLEAMLPRL
+1071 EFRQGLDAMLQRL
-1084 EEANRDTLREWV
+1084 DATTNATILEWV
-1096 EAWGGVRGFGPVK
+1096 EAWGGIRGFGSIK
-1109 EASIARTRP
+1109 ERNIEKTRP
-1118 RLAAIASRLDAPVP
+1118 RLAAIAARLDVPVP
-1132 AAAVHTA
+1132 AM
-1139 GAAGTTVAAE
+1139 AAE